1 MPRHAIVQKAMPRH
15 AIERKAM
22 PRHVI
27 VQKAIFAAF
36 CAIFAA
42 VYHWLIQK
50 RDSFYM
56 RNRFFEI
63 LGTGSGTGTDLG
75 TGAVES
81 ATGKYDKFDGNGKGR
96 CESSWIASP

>member
-1 MPRHAIVQKAMPRH
+1 MPRH

-22 PRHVI
+22 PRHAI
-27 VQKAIFAAF
+27 VQKALPRH
-36 CAIFAA
+36 AIFAA

-75 TGAVES
+75 TGAVE
-81 ATGKYDKFDGNGKGR
+81 ATTGKYDKFDGNGKGR
-96 CESSWIASP
+96 WESSWIASP